1 MSPRIFLIA
10 ALLASSAFA
19 GDAPKMKMESVRA
32 TPVAADPAAGKK
44 LYQRWCTQC
53 HGDEGKGDG
62 PAAEFVYPRPRD
74 FTLALFKVRSTPSGQ
89 LPTDH
94 DLFKVI
100 SEGLPGTSMPAWNK
114 YLSENERWRKVL
126 DYLFS
131 ANGADWKLA
140 VIEADAMLEALLDQL
155 GFKGETFSDKLK
167 TADPEKFH
175 SLPAA
180 WEVHAIRNRI
190 AHEGSE
196 FSLSQHEAK
205 RVVALYESIF
215 RQYGYI

>member
-1 MSPRIFLIA
+1 MYPLN
-10 ALLASSAFA
+10 LPDLNN
-19 GDAPKMKMESVRA
+19 PPLESI
-32 TPVAADPAAGKK
+32 
-44 LYQRWCTQC
+44 L
-53 HGDEGKGDG
+53 
-62 PAAEFVYPRPRD
+62 
-74 FTLALFKVRSTPSGQ
+74 
-89 LPTDH
+89 
-94 DLFKVI
+94 
-100 SEGLPGTSMPAWNK
+100 GTK
-114 YLSENERWRKVL
+114 YLNADYLFDQLLKFFTFISHKETLTNLNNLLILLTLFFLTIIFYCAVRLFEIRRKEHHHLEQEIREYAHRQAEREKKEQAERMVSENERWRKVL